1 MSITFKFEVVSVDE
15 TSRCMEVIY
24 TSDGNETLRI
34 STRLPYVNEAVE
46 DVIRMYAPLR
56 HWEENKKQMVAP
68 VVGLSGEL
76 APIVVGAPIAIA
88 QDIIVNADALSVE

>member
-46 DVIRMYAPLR
+46 DVIRMYAPLQ